1 MDNKGQPWGP
11 AVVVFIYV
19 YCIDINIEQLI
30 SCSNKH
36 KLAPEKIYFTDFVI
50 FGIYKQQ
57 SITS

>member
-36 KLAPEKIYFTDFVI
+36 KLAPEKYTLLILLSLVY
-50 FGIYKQQ
+50 
-57 SITS
+57 TSSKV